1 VLLAYRYRL
10 ADSAMGL
17 IDTLEASVKVLPP
30 VKTRGEGHGIA
41 NSDIKNLRD

>member
-1 VLLAYRYRL
+1 
-10 ADSAMGL
+10 MGL

-41 NSDIKNLRD
+41 NSDIKNLRDYLLSVECAVLE